1 MNKRGL
7 PPSTIRPLEKSELDT
22 YLAISRAAY
31 PGIQRPW
38 AEARQHV
45 EQEFERPEI
54 EFMGL
59 FRQQKLLGILR
70 RYDFTMTVR
79 DQQMAVGGVGGVA
92 VDLLHKKQR
101 VAYEMM
107 QHFLLSCRYKGQPMA
122 LLYPFRPDF
131 YARMGFG
138 YGTPLAQYRVTPAGL
153 PKAGMDH
160 LRMATEKDRSGV
172 VACYNR
178 KALTTHGMIRRQ
190 VVDARHLWREG
201 VHTLLY
207 DLGNEGDGG
216 IEGYLSFRFVPGDGE
231 NFLRNDL
238 RVLELIYETPE
249 ALAQL
254 LTFLHV
260 QQDQVTRVIFNS
272 QDEHLHFLFTD
283 PRDDSER
290 LLPSVYH
297 QVSAMGLGWMVRV
310 VDLTAWFQALKETNW
325 GCGGFTL
332 CLEMIDDFLPQNQG
346 RTLINFDRTGRAHMT
361 NAQPSVTIQG
371 RVQELS
377 SLLMGV
383 VPLSWLVQS
392 GQITISSATYIP
404 PLDRAFRWSHK
415 PICLTDF

>member
-1 MNKRGL
+1 MNKRGQ
-7 PPSTIRPLEKSELDT
+7 PSSTIRPLEKSELDA
-22 YLAISRAAY
+22 YLSISQAAY
-31 PGIQRPW
+31 PGIRSDW
-38 AEARQHV
+38 AAVRRHV
-45 EQEFERPEI
+45 EQEFDRPDI
-54 EFMGL
+54 VYTGL
-59 FRQQKLLGILR
+59 FRHEQLLGILR

-79 DQQMAVGGVGGVA
+79 DQQMAVGGVGGIA

-107 QHFLLSCRYKGQPMA
+107 QHFLLSCRYNGQPMA

-138 YGTPLAQYRVTPAGL
+138 YGTPMAQYRVTPSAL
-153 PKAGMDH
+153 PKGEMGH
-160 LRMATEKDRSGV
+160 LRMAAEKDRPRM

-178 KALTTHGMIRRQ
+178 RALTTHGMIRRQ
-190 VVDARHLWREG
+190 VMDDRHLWREG
-201 VHTLLY
+201 VHTVLY
-207 DLGNEGDGG
+207 DLGNTGEGG
-216 IEGYLSFRFVPGDGE
+216 IEGYLSFRFVPGEGG
-231 NFLRNDL
+231 NFLHNDL
-238 RVLELIYETPE
+238 QVVELIYETPA

-254 LTFLHV
+254 LAFLHV

-272 QDEHLHFLFTD
+272 QDEHLHFLFAD
-283 PRDDSER
+283 PRDDSGR

-297 QVSAMGLGWMVRV
+297 QVSATGLGWMVRV

-332 CLEMIDDFLPQNQG
+332 AIEMIDDFLPQNQS
-346 RTLINFDRTGRAHMT
+346 RTLINFERTGQARIT
-361 NAQPSVTIQG
+361 SAQPSVTIQG

-392 GQITISSATYIP
+392 GRLTISSDTYIP